1 MALEIE
7 RKFLVK
13 GDYKSLSERSQR
25 IVQGYLS
32 RQPERTVRVRIAG
45 DRAFLTIKGIGDAE
59 GKSRREW
66 EFEIPVAEADE
77 MIAIC
82 EAGVIDKIR
91 HYVPYGD
98 FVFEVD
104 EFFGANQGLV
114 VAEIELPDVDCHID
128 LPEWL
133 GNEVTGLEQYYN
145 SSLALHPYSEW

>member
-32 RQPERTVRVRIAG
+32 RLPERTVRVRIAG
-45 DRAFLTIKGIGDAE
+45 DKAFLTIKGIGDAE
-59 GKSRREW
+59 GVSRREW
-66 EFEIPVAEADE
+66 EFEIPVAEAEE

-82 EAGVIDKIR
+82 EAGVIDKVR
-91 HYVPYGD
+91 HYVPCGD
-98 FVFEVD
+98 FVVEVD
-104 EFFGANQGLV
+104 EFGGANLGLV
-114 VAEIELPDVDCHID
+114 VAEIELPDVDCHVE
-128 LPEWL
+128 LPDWL
-133 GNEVTGLEQYYN
+133 GDEVTGLEQYYN